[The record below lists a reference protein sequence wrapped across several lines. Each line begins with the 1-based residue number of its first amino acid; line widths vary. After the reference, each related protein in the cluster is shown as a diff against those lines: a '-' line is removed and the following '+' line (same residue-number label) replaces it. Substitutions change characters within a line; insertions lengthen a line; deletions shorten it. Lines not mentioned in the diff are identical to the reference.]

1 MNYFLYIVY
10 NSTCIFFLKSSFI
23 SLLNSKSFV
32 FNSLFPTANI
42 STANIPALYELFIA
56 TVATG
61 IDLGICT
68 IENSA
73 SKPSTAAFIGTPITG
88 KTVFEA
94 ITPGKCAASPAP
106 AMITP

>member
-1 MNYFLYIVY
+1 M
-10 NSTCIFFLKSSFI
+10 KSSFI
-23 SLLNSKSFV
+23 SFLNSNNFPLK
-32 FNSLFPTANI
+32 SLFPTANI
-42 STANIPALYELFIA
+42 STASIPALYELFIA

-61 IDLGICT
+61 IDFGICT

-94 ITPGKCAASPAP
+94 ITPGKCAARPAP
-106 AMITP
+106 AIITP